1 MLQLD
6 SMNGQT
12 YNSIRF
18 YGYADA
24 QNTLRMVHRLSAHVK
39 GMICREWQ
47 ILRTSH
53 T

>member
-12 YNSIRF
+12 YNRTSF

-39 GMICREWQ
+39 GMTCREW
-47 ILRTSH
+47 
-53 T
+53 